1 MIKNFAKIFRSESL
15 KRKILWTLGLVLVF
29 QFLSVIPVP
38 GVDVGALE
46 ALKRQMEA
54 QSSSGLAF
62 FSALMGGGLSHFSI
76 ILMGLSPYINASI
89 ILQLLTVVIPKLEAL
104 KKEGE
109 QGQRKINQYTRLLT
123 VPLALAQ
130 SYGMILL
137 LNTLIGGQG
146 TAPLI
151 DTSNFLGA
159 VLPAMLF
166 VTGGTILL
174 MWLGEIVN
182 EVGIG
187 NGISLII
194 FAGVLSAV
202 PGSLAQYS
210 GQMPV
215 LLGLFALTLGVI
227 WVIIRFTE
235 GYRKIPLIYTRT
247 GRDERSYFPIR
258 VNQAGMV
265 PIIFAISLVTFPSI
279 IGQILLTRGS
289 GISAQVGQFLT
300 DWFNP
305 QTGGWLFIALYFLF
319 VLGFTFFYVS
329 ITFNAVEVAESIQR
343 RGGYIPGIRPGADTA
358 KYLGDV
364 SAHLNVW
371 GGGFLALIAVFPY
384 LATKLNLLFK
394 EQGFYALPVNNVD
407 FIVSGAG
414 LIIAVGTVLELM
426 RRVDVELKSYDYKK
440 FR

>member
-1 MIKNFAKIFRSESL
+1 MMLKNFHKIFRSESL
-15 KRKILWTLGLVLVF
+15 KRKILWTLGLILVVK
-29 QFLSVIPVP
+29 FLSIIPVP
-38 GVDVGALE
+38 GVDLGALQ
-46 ALKRQMEA
+46 ALRLQMEA
-54 QSSSGLAF
+54 QSSSGLSF
-62 FSALMGGGLSHFSI
+62 FSALMGGGMANFSI

-89 ILQLLTVVIPKLEAL
+89 ILQLLTVVIPKLEAI

-123 VPLALAQ
+123 VPLAVAQ

-137 LNTLIGGQG
+137 LNTLIAGQG
-146 TAPLI
+146 QLI
-151 DTSNFLGA
+151 NTSDFLGA

-166 VTGGTILL
+166 VTAGTVLL
-174 MWLGEIVN
+174 MWLGELVN
-182 EVGIG
+182 EKGIG

-194 FAGVLSAV
+194 FAGVLAGV
-202 PGSLAQYS
+202 PGTIAQYLD
-210 GQMPV
+210 QPLV
-215 LLGLFALTLGVI
+215 LAGLFALTLGVI

-279 IGQILLTRGS
+279 VGQILAKRGA
-289 GISAQVGQFLT
+289 GFSADLGTFLSN
-300 DWFNP
+300 WFNP
-305 QTGGWLFIALYFLF
+305 QNGSWLFIGLYFAF

-329 ITFNAVEVAESIQR
+329 ITFNAADVAENIQR

-358 KYLGDV
+358 KHLGEV
-364 SAHLNVW
+364 SARLNVW

-384 LATKLNLLFK
+384 LATKLNSLMAAN
-394 EQGFYALPVNNVD
+394 GFYSLPVSNVD

-426 RRVDVELKSYDYKK
+426 RRADVELKSYDYKR
-440 FR
+440 FQ